1 MFEDS
6 FVNEKYKGI
15 KKGSPGMDFKN
26 YANRIILLNNC
37 DTFVKPPA
45 DYKEVSRLTV
55 FESEIQQ
62 KKTVVKT
69 KFLQFNDKSLL
80 F

>member
-1 MFEDS
+1 MLEDS
-6 FVNEKYKGI
+6 FVNKKYKGI
-15 KKGSPGMDFKN
+15 NKGSPGMDFKN

-62 KKTVVKT
+62 KKQ
-69 KFLQFNDKSLL
+69 L
-80 F
+80 